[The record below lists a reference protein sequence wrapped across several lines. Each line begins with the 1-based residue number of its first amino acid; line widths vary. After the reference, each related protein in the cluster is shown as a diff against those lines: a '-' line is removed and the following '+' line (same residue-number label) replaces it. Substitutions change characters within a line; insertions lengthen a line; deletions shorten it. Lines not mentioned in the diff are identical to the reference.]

1 MATFPFLRAPKQNG
15 DIGSLGNYRVIRLL
29 GDGAMGF
36 VFLAEETALDR
47 RVALKVMRPEFSAT
61 PEGRERFIRE
71 AKASAKVESD
81 HVVTIYQV
89 GEDNGAPFIAMELL
103 EGMSLQSWL
112 ARRDKL
118 PSFSSVFKVARDL
131 FRGLGDAHRSGLI
144 HRDIKPSNLWIEKRT
159 GRIKILDF
167 GLTKAGDGADNATRS
182 GAILGTPAYMAP
194 EQANGQTVDQRAD
207 LFSAGLVLHEVL
219 TGKNPFRRG
228 SILATL
234 KAIGSEEAPLIMQ
247 IRPET
252 PPALGALVD
261 SLLQRDPGFRPSDIQ
276 AALTALGVAEQEY
289 RSISGKC
296 LTNSED
302 PPSNPVGI
310 RAESNLVVTQDQGSD
325 PGSFLFEDTLASKM
339 HSKEKNRTG
348 ISSKVLWSVGAVL
361 VSTLLILITYS
372 VVKKQPAGEGQLAL
386 GLERAG
392 ERSGPKDSRS
402 TTIQNLTEQKPLI
415 AESPNE
421 IKPPELPTEN
431 KKSIHAEVDS
441 DALIQTVVEELKKR
455 NPDSKPAVIG
465 KGSNGD
471 VACLLP
477 GEGLKDLSPLAALNK
492 VKQVVVQGGSQIA
505 DLSPL
510 KGKPIEILTICNSKV
525 ADLTPLKGMPLKNLT
540 LNSNQIT
547 SIEPAF
553 GMPLSHL
560 ELTGNSGLASLSA
573 LSQSQVTNIR
583 FGGTSVSSLE
593 ALRGKKISFLESNNC
608 PIADLSPLAGMPLE
622 VLNISGCKATS
633 IEALRNCPI
642 STLSMADI
650 KVKDL
655 SPLAGKKLKYLGL
668 GDTSGSDLSVL
679 KSSFVEEVN
688 GLPEPIQQETLDAFP
703 NTKTINKKERSM
715 VAMAAKTN
723 LSTPQ
728 KSDPTKSAQA
738 KPDLVLDGHQHE
750 LATVQFSQDG
760 KQVASAGLNGW
771 HNNKDTIKVWNAANG
786 FPGKSIEIYESAK
799 GTASFTR
806 DFKKVALGGHLKF
819 SAWSME
825 NSQKLFESDANLGGT
840 GGASGLAF
848 SPDGKLLAG
857 GELGSL
863 QVVDTIRW
871 AVRLRWDAKTQYP
884 NPEGLVIGSLTFSKD
899 GRFFAFSIGKGQ
911 DLPTDVHLF
920 DLVTRKLLR
929 TLKGHTHGVSLAF
942 SPNSKFL
949 VSGSRDRTVQF
960 WDLSKPSPAPKPAF
974 VLKRAAIPPVHC
986 IAWSPNGKLVAAG
999 DNEGN
1004 ITFFDGSDPNGFAE
1018 IPNLYMKK
1026 AHEMVVSSLD
1036 FSPDSKRLVT
1046 GGFDKKVKVWT
1057 LPERPAGN

>member
-1 MATFPFLRAPKQNG
+1 MATFPFLRAPKQHG

-36 VFLAEETALDR
+36 VFLAEEIALDR

-61 PEGRERFIRE
+61 TEGRERFIRE
-71 AKASAKVESD
+71 AKASARVESD

-103 EGMSLQSWL
+103 EGMSLQTWL

-118 PSFSSVFKVARDL
+118 PSFPSVFKVARDL
-131 FRGLGDAHRSGLI
+131 FGGLADAHRCGLI

-167 GLTKAGDGADNATRS
+167 GLTKAGDGAENATRS

-234 KAIGSEEAPLIMQ
+234 KAIGSDEAPLIMQ

-252 PPALGALVD
+252 PPTLAALVD
-261 SLLQRDPGFRPSDIQ
+261 SLLQRDPDSRPLDIQ
-276 AALTALGVAEQEY
+276 AALTTLGVAEQEC
-289 RSISGKC
+289 RSLSGKI
-296 LTNSED
+296 LTNPED
-302 PPSNPVGI
+302 PPSNPVGS
-310 RAESNLVVTQDQGSD
+310 RPESNGVITLDQGSD
-325 PGSFLFEDTLASKM
+325 PGSFLFEATIAPNSQENGTQRRSSLGVWLGGLSLVLSALFFMLYSQINK
-339 HSKEKNRTG
+339 KPTAEKQALYN
-348 ISSKVLWSVGAVL
+348 
-361 VSTLLILITYS
+361 
-372 VVKKQPAGEGQLAL
+372 PDL
-386 GLERAG
+386 GLEQKSKQDLTEILDAKLTETKPAGVIAPSDAKASENTTRDVKAMDG
-392 ERSGPKDSRS
+392 ERDLDG
-402 TTIQNLTEQKPLI
+402 LI
-415 AESPNE
+415 
-421 IKPPELPTEN
+421 
-431 KKSIHAEVDS
+431 KK
-441 DALIQTVVEELKKR
+441 VVEKLQQK
-455 NPDSKPAVIG
+455 NPDAKAPVIERRG
-465 KGSNGD
+465 ENG
-471 VACLLP
+471 VICILP
-477 GEGLKDLSPLAALNK
+477 GEGLRDLSPLSALNSIK
-492 VKQVVVQGGSQIA
+492 LIRIVGSSQVS

-510 KGKPIEILTICNSKV
+510 KGQPIESLTICNAKLS
-525 ADLTPLKGMPLKNLT
+525 DLSPLKGMPLTSVTVNF
-540 LNSNQIT
+540 NQIVSLEPLDGLPIT
-547 SIEPAF
+547 HIE
-553 GMPLSHL
+553 LN
-560 ELTGNSGLASLSA
+560 GNADLASIGPLKNSP
-573 LSQSQVTNIR
+573 VENIR
-583 FGGTSVSSLE
+583 FNWTKISSLE
-593 ALRGKKISFLESNNC
+593 PLRGKKILFLEASKC
-608 PIADLSPLAGMPLE
+608 PLSDIAPLAGMPLK
-622 VLNISGCKATS
+622 VLNISNTTVQIIS
-633 IEALRNCPI
+633 PLRDCPI
-642 STLSMADI
+642 SAFAILGLKI
-650 KVKDL
+650 KDL
-655 SPLAGKKLKYLGL
+655 SPLAGKNMKSLEL
-668 GDTSGSDLSVL
+668 GDVSGVNLSVL
-679 KSSFVEEVN
+679 KTCSIEEVN
-688 GLPEPIQQETLDAFP
+688 GLPEPIQQEMLDAFP
-703 NTKTINKKERSM
+703 NAKTINKKERSM
-715 VAMAAKTN
+715 VAMAIKTD
-723 LSTPQ
+723 SVKPQ
-728 KSDPTKSAQA
+728 QSDSATSIQA
-738 KPDLVLDGHQHE
+738 KPDLVLDGHQYE

-760 KQVASAGLNGW
+760 KQIASAGLNGW
-771 HNNKDTIKVWNAANG
+771 QNNKDTIKVWNAANG

-819 SAWSME
+819 SVWSME

-871 AVRLRWDAKTQYP
+871 VVRLRWDAKTQYP
-884 NPEGLVIGSLTFSKD
+884 TPEGLVIGSLTFSKD

-942 SPNSKFL
+942 SPNSKYL

-960 WDLSKPSPAPKPAF
+960 WDLTKPSPAPKPAF

-986 IAWSPNGKLVAAG
+986 IAWSPDGKLVAAG

-1026 AHEMVVSSLD
+1026 AHELVVSSFD

-1057 LPERPAGN
+1057 FPERPAGK

>member
-1 MATFPFLRAPKQNG
+1 
-15 DIGSLGNYRVIRLL
+15 
-29 GDGAMGF
+29 MGF

-81 HVVTIYQV
+81 HVVTIYHV

-103 EGMSLQSWL
+103 EGMSLQTWL
-112 ARRDKL
+112 ARREKL
-118 PSFSSVFKVARDL
+118 SSFSSVFKVARDL
-131 FRGLGDAHRSGLI
+131 FRGLGDAHRCGLI

-167 GLTKAGDGADNATRS
+167 GLTKAGDGAENATRS

-194 EQANGQTVDQRAD
+194 EQANGQSVDQRAD

-234 KAIGSEEAPLIMQ
+234 KAIGSEEAPLILQ

-252 PPALGALVD
+252 PSGLAALVD
-261 SLLQRDPGFRPSDIQ
+261 SLLQRDPGARPTDVQ
-276 AALTALGVAEQEY
+276 AAQTSLGIAEQEY
-289 RSISGKC
+289 RSLSGKS
-296 LTNSED
+296 LASPED

-310 RAESNLVVTQDQGSD
+310 RAESNVVVTPDQGSD
-325 PGSFLFEDTLASKM
+325 PGSFLFEDTLAPRTQT
-339 HSKEKNRTG
+339 KEKSRTG
-348 ISSKVLWSVGAVL
+348 PPSRFLWSSGAVL
-361 VSTLLILITYS
+361 VSTLLILIVYS
-372 VVKKQPAGEGQLAL
+372 VVKKQPGREGQVAS
-386 GLERAG
+386 GFEKPG
-392 ERSGPKDSRS
+392 ERSGPKDNRS
-402 TTIQNLTEQKPLI
+402 TPIQNSTDLKPFI
-415 AESPNE
+415 DENTSA
-421 IKPPELPTEN
+421 IKPPELPAEN
-431 KKSIHAEVDS
+431 KKSITDEADS
-441 DALIQTVVEELKKR
+441 DALIQTVVEEIKKK
-455 NPDSKPAVIG
+455 NPDSKPAVIT

-471 VACLLP
+471 IVCLLP
-477 GEGLKDLSPLAALNK
+477 GEGLKDLTPLAPLNK
-492 VKQVVVQGGSQIA
+492 IKQVVVQGSNQIS
-505 DLSPL
+505 DLTPL
-510 KGKPIEILTICNSKV
+510 KGKPIETLNICNSKI
-525 ADLTPLKGMPLKNLT
+525 ADISPLKGMPLKSLT
-540 LNSNQIT
+540 LNSNQIA
-547 SIEPAF
+547 SIEPVL
-553 GMPLSHL
+553 GMPLNHL
-560 ELTGNSGLASLSA
+560 ELTDNSRLASLSP
-573 LSQSQVTNIR
+573 LIQSEITNIR

-593 ALRGKKISFLESNNC
+593 PLRGKKISFLEATNC
-608 PIADLSPLAGMPLE
+608 PVTDLSPLAEMPLE
-622 VLNISGCKATS
+622 VLNISGCKVTA
-633 IEALRNCPI
+633 IEALRNSPLT
-642 STLSMADI
+642 TLSLVGNKI
-650 KVKDL
+650 KDL
-655 SPLAGKKLKYLGL
+655 SPLSGKKLKYLAL
-668 GDTSGSDLSVL
+668 GDISGSDLSVL
-679 KSSFVEEVN
+679 KTCSIEEVS
-688 GLPEPIQQETLDAFP
+688 GLSEPITLATLEAFP
-703 NTKTINKKERSM
+703 NTKTINTKNRSQ
-715 VAMAAKTN
+715 VAMNSKTN
-723 LSTPQ
+723 PGAPQ
-728 KSDPTKSAQA
+728 KSDSTTTGQA
-738 KPDLVLDGHQHE
+738 KPDLVLEGHQYE

-760 KQVASAGLNGW
+760 KQIASAGLNGW
-771 HNNKDTIKVWNAANG
+771 QNNKDTIKIWNAING

-825 NSQKLFESDANLGGT
+825 NSQKLFESDSNLGGT

-857 GELGSL
+857 GELGSF

-942 SPNSKFL
+942 SPNSKYL

-960 WDLSKPSPAPKPAF
+960 WDLTKPSPAPKPAF
-974 VLKRAAIPPVHC
+974 VLKRAAIPPVHS
-986 IAWSPNGKLVAAG
+986 ISWSPDGKLVAAG

-1004 ITFFDGSDPNGFAE
+1004 VTFFDGSDLNGFAE
-1018 IPNLYMKK
+1018 IPNMYIKK
-1026 AHEMVVSSLD
+1026 AHEAVVSSLD

-1057 LPERPAGN
+1057 LMEKPAGN

>member
-81 HVVTIYQV
+81 HVVTIFQV

-261 SLLQRDPGFRPSDIQ
+261 SLLQRDAGFRPSDIQ
-276 AALTALGVAEQEY
+276 AALTALGVAEQQY

-296 LTNSED
+296 LTSSED

-339 HSKEKNRTG
+339 HSKEKSRTG

-386 GLERAG
+386 GLEGAG

-402 TTIQNLTEQKPLI
+402 TTIQNLTEPKPLI

-421 IKPPELPTEN
+421 IKPPELPAEN
-431 KKSIHAEVDS
+431 KKSIPAEVDS

-679 KSSFVEEVN
+679 KSSFIEEVN
-688 GLPEPIQQETLDAFP
+688 GLPEPIQQEMLDAFP
-703 NTKTINKKERSM
+703 NTKTINKKKRSM

-728 KSDPTKSAQA
+728 KSDPTTSAQA
-738 KPDLVLDGHQHE
+738 KPVLVLNGHPYE
-750 LATVQFSQDG
+750 ITVAQFSQDG
-760 KQVASAGLNGW
+760 RAVASASVSIG
-771 HNNKDTIKVWNAANG
+771 HENKDTIKVWNSING
-786 FPGKSIEIYESAK
+786 LPEKSIEIFESGK
-799 GTASFTR
+799 INASFVR
-806 DFKKVALGGHLKF
+806 DMKKVALGGEVKIGV
-819 SAWSME
+819 WNME
-825 NSQKLFESDANLGGT
+825 NGQKIYESDGNLGGI
-840 GGASGLAF
+840 GGGNSLVF
-848 SPDGKLLAG
+848 SQDGKLLAG
-857 GELGSL
+857 GSWGAL
-863 QVVDTIRW
+863 QIVDTKNGLI
-871 AVRLRWDAKTQYP
+871 RLRWDTKKQYP
-884 NPEGLVIGSLTFSKD
+884 NPAGMGVGSFCFNKD
-899 GRFFAFSIGKGQ
+899 ARFFAFSVGINQ
-911 DLPTDVHLF
+911 DMPTDVFLF
-920 DLVTRKLLR
+920 DLASKRLLR
-929 TLKGHTHGVSLAF
+929 TLKGHTHGVCLAF
-942 SPNSKFL
+942 SPNSRFL
-949 VSGSRDRTVQF
+949 VSGSRDRTIQF
-960 WDLSKPSPAPKPAF
+960 WDLSKPSTTPKPAF
-974 VLKRAAIPPVHC
+974 VLKRGVIPPVRT
-986 IAWSPNGKLVAAG
+986 IAWSPDGKLVAAG
-999 DNEGN
+999 DSEGN
-1004 ITFFDGSDPNGFAE
+1004 VTFFEGFDSVGFAE
-1018 IPNLYMKK
+1018 IPNLYIQK
-1026 AHEMVVSSLD
+1026 AHDGIVSTID